1 MGCIFHGCRDCFTDN
16 RENTCH
22 PLTNQSLDELLAL
35 TLKKKAYIEQ
45 LGMKYVCIWDH
56 EFRKQKNQ
64 NSEMKRFID
73 NLDLTDRLDPR
84 EGFFGGRTNASK
96 LFYQVDESEQVKYVD
111 FTSLYPWV
119 NKYCQ
124 YPVGHPVIITKDFND
139 LKEYFGI
146 AKVKIV
152 PPRGLYHPVLPY
164 RSNGKLKFPLCRTCA
179 DTENQNPCDCPD
191 DDRALTGTWCT
202 PEIQTALRLGYTI
215 MKVYEVYHWEETTQY
230 DPKTSEGGLFA
241 NYINTFLKFKQEASG
256 SPDWIQ
262 NEQDMKNYITQYMEK
277 EGVSL
282 DRSNIRKNPG
292 LRALAKLCL
301 NSFWGKFGQRLNMRQ
316 TEFFH
321 ETQANLFF
329 QLFSDPTKQ
338 PLNFHILSNDMLQVE
353 WQFKQDCQ
361 PEDNKTNIYLATF
374 TTCWAR
380 LKLYSVLEKLN
391 RRVLYY
397 DTDSVIYVSR
407 PGQYDP
413 PLGDYLGELTDELDG
428 GEYIVEFVSG
438 GPKNYAYKTN
448 KNKETCKVR
457 GFTLNYK
464 NSQLINFE
472 SVKHIVTDPKGC
484 PSITVTNPHKICRD
498 KRKRKIVNREENK
511 KYQEVYTK
519 RRKIADFDTEPY
531 GY

>member
-1 MGCIFHGCRDCFTDN
+1 
-16 RENTCH
+16 
-22 PLTNQSLDELLAL
+22 
-35 TLKKKAYIEQ
+35 
-45 LGMKYVCIWDH
+45 MKI
-56 EFRKQKNQ
+56 
-64 NSEMKRFID
+64 
-73 NLDLTDRLDPR
+73 
-84 EGFFGGRTNASK
+84 
-96 LFYQVDESEQVKYVD
+96 
-111 FTSLYPWV
+111 
-119 NKYCQ
+119 
-124 YPVGHPVIITKDFND
+124 
-139 LKEYFGI
+139 
-146 AKVKIV
+146 
-152 PPRGLYHPVLPY
+152 
-164 RSNGKLKFPLCRTCA
+164 
-179 DTENQNPCDCPD
+179 
-191 DDRALTGTWCT
+191 
-202 PEIQTALRLGYTI
+202 
-215 MKVYEVYHWEETTQY
+215 YEVYHWEETTQY
-230 DPKTSEGGLFA
+230 DPKTSESGLFA

-438 GPKNYAYKTN
+438 GPKNYAYKTS
-448 KNKETCKVR
+448 KNKETCKNPYCYNGKKFILVPYEKYR
-457 GFTLNYK
+457 RMQQFKYTVSGETKDDEPIHPKVARASLTPPG
-464 NSQLINFE
+464 E
-472 SVKHIVTDPKGC
+472 SAIKKEKKTKK
-484 PSITVTNPHKICRD
+484 THKANID
-498 KRKRKIVNREENK
+498 WIS
-511 KYQEVYTK
+511 
-519 RRKIADFDTEPY
+519 F
-531 GY
+531 